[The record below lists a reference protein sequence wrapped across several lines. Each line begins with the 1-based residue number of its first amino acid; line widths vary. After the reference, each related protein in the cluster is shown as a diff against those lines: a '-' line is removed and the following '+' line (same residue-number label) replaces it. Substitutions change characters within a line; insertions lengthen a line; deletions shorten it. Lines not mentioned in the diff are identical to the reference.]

1 MLISTALLLDSI
13 IRNSVCTPAKLPC
26 RRVEVGYEMIM
37 KLLVPLDY
45 FYILLIRINKDIT
58 PIRYVKKINEL
69 TNKFKFI
76 NYVCTTVKKHTKS
89 KNFLKNKTAIFF

>member
-1 MLISTALLLDSI
+1 MYSGKIAVPPGGGG
-13 IRNSVCTPAKLPC
+13 IRNDN
-26 RRVEVGYEMIM
+26 EVTRTVI
-37 KLLVPLDY
+37 DY

-58 PIRYVKKINEL
+58 HIRYVKKINEL